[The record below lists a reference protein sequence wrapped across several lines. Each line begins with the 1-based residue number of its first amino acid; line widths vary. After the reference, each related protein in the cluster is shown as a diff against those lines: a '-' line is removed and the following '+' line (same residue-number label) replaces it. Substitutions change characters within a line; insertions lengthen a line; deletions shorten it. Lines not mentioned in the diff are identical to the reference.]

1 MSNIESQPTHHL
13 NENSAWNWSLKRCA
27 CVYFLIFILVLNA
40 STYIWVYQKD
50 VACFLHL
57 KQLLLFIFVQESK
70 CKSPHPLISSFTCCI
85 LQRIQTQKQKHTHT
99 LKKVSEVRHR
109 LRKHYYCDHRSPL
122 FAPSRSRV
130 TLMFRVSMHD
140 IIRWFLLL
148 LFKGRLY
155 LENGCLGLDW
165 DARYN
170 LVWLGLIKVEGRMVQ
185 CISWIVRD
193 HRKPIYRRMKLWSC
207 ASYLFY

>member
-1 MSNIESQPTHHL
+1 MKLKFKTVRVCIFSYFHFGFEREHLYLSIPKRRSMFPSSQAIT
-13 NENSAWNWSLKRCA
+13 SF
-27 CVYFLIFILVLNA
+27 Y
-40 STYIWVYQKD
+40 
-50 VACFLHL
+50 
-57 KQLLLFIFVQESK
+57 FVQESK

-155 LENGCLGLDW
+155 LENGCLGLD
-165 DARYN
+165 
-170 LVWLGLIKVEGRMVQ
+170 
-185 CISWIVRD
+185 
-193 HRKPIYRRMKLWSC
+193 
-207 ASYLFY
+207 

>member
-1 MSNIESQPTHHL
+1 M
-13 NENSAWNWSLKRCA
+13 
-27 CVYFLIFILVLNA
+27 YFLIFILVLNA

-57 KQLLLFIFVQESK
+57 KQLLLFILYRRANVS
-70 CKSPHPLISSFTCCI
+70 HPIPSFHHLHVAYSSVYALIY
-85 LQRIQTQKQKHTHT
+85 T
-99 LKKVSEVRHR
+99 LKKFSEVRHR